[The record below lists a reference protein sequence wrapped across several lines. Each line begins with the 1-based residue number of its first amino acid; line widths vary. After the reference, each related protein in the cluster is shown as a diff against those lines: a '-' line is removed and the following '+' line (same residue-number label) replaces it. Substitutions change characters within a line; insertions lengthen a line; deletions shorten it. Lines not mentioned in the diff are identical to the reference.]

1 MWDCLDKATDLLPR
15 NNIKRAVVAHNQHV
29 HAFIYA
35 SPADVIL
42 LWITY
47 LILKIQVNSQ

>member
-1 MWDCLDKATDLLPR
+1 MWDV
-15 NNIKRAVVAHNQHV
+15 NIKRAVVAHNQHV

-42 LWITY
+42 L
-47 LILKIQVNSQ
+47 

>member
-1 MWDCLDKATDLLPR
+1 MWDV
-15 NNIKRAVVAHNQHV
+15 NIKRAVVAHNQHV